1 MVAGLSAAGTA
12 GGHLLA
18 RGATGGQATRSAGQA
33 RRVAH
38 VEIVQLLVSPVHRL
52 AGRPGDGMPELP
64 GDELV
69 PTAEVRAGPGIVG
82 DRYFNHP
89 AHRNASITL
98 MAAERIPPYE
108 PHEGD
113 LLRTRRNVLLRG
125 VDIDACI
132 GATVFLDS
140 GTGPVD
146 LAVRSAARPCA
157 WMDTTLGPGAQR
169 ALRGGGGV
177 RCRPLTDG
185 SLTVGP
191 TVFGVREPGPA

>member
-1 MVAGLSAAGTA
+1 MP
-12 GGHLLA
+12 
-18 RGATGGQATRSAGQA
+18 
-33 RRVAH
+33 H
-38 VEIVQLLVSPVHRL
+38 VEILQLLVSPVHRFE
-52 AGRPGDGMPELP
+52 GRPGDGLPELP
-64 GDELV
+64 PDDLV
-69 PTAEVRAGPGIVG
+69 TTAEIRAGLGIIG

-98 MAAERIPPYE
+98 MAVERLPGQGPDE
-108 PHEGD
+108 SD

-125 VDIDACI
+125 VDIDAYI
-132 GATVFLDS
+132 GSTVFLDC

-146 LAVRSAARPCA
+146 LEVRSAARPCA

-185 SLTVGP
+185 ILTVGP
-191 TVFGVREPGPA
+191 AVFGVREAQET

>member
-1 MVAGLSAAGTA
+1 MPP
-12 GGHLLA
+12 
-18 RGATGGQATRSAGQA
+18 
-33 RRVAH
+33 
-38 VEIVQLLVSPVHRL
+38 VEIVQLLVSPAHRFE
-52 AGRPGDGMPELP
+52 GRPGDGLPELP
-64 GDELV
+64 PEDLV
-69 PTAEVRAGPGIVG
+69 KSAEVRAGLGIVG

-98 MAAERIPPYE
+98 MAVERLPQQGPGE
-108 PHEGD
+108 AG

-125 VDIDACI
+125 VDIDAYI
-132 GATVFLDS
+132 GSTVFIDC

-146 LAVRSAARPCA
+146 LEVRSAARPCA

-185 SLTVGP
+185 ILTVGP
-191 TVFGVREPGPA
+191 AVFGVREAPET

>member
-1 MVAGLSAAGTA
+1 ML
-12 GGHLLA
+12 
-18 RGATGGQATRSAGQA
+18 
-33 RRVAH
+33 H
-38 VEIVQLLVSPVHRL
+38 VEIVQLLVSPVHRFE
-52 AGRPGDGMPELP
+52 GRPGDGLPELP
-64 GDELV
+64 PDDLV
-69 PTAEVRAGPGIVG
+69 TTAEVRAGLGIVG

-98 MAAERIPPYE
+98 MAVERLPRQGPGE
-108 PHEGD
+108 AD

-125 VDIDACI
+125 VDIDAYV
-132 GATVFLDS
+132 GSTVFLDC

-146 LAVRSAARPCA
+146 LEVRSAARPCA

-185 SLTVGP
+185 ILIVGP
-191 TVFGVREPGPA
+191 AVFGVREAQET

>member
-1 MVAGLSAAGTA
+1 MP
-12 GGHLLA
+12 
-18 RGATGGQATRSAGQA
+18 
-33 RRVAH
+33 
-38 VEIVQLLVSPVHRL
+38 EIEILQLLVSPVHRL
-52 AGRPGDGMPELP
+52 EGRPGDGTPELP
-64 GDELV
+64 PGDLAT
-69 PTAEVRAGPGIVG
+69 TAEVRAGLGLVG

-89 AHRNASITL
+89 AHRNASLTL
-98 MAAERIPPYE
+98 MAVERLPHLGWDE
-108 PHEGD
+108 PD

-132 GATVFLDS
+132 GMTVFLDS
-140 GTGPVD
+140 GTGPVE

-185 SLTVGP
+185 TLTVGP
-191 TVFGVREPGPA
+191 ALFGVREPGAV

>member
-1 MVAGLSAAGTA
+1 ML
-12 GGHLLA
+12 
-18 RGATGGQATRSAGQA
+18 Q
-33 RRVAH
+33 
-38 VEIVQLLVSPVHRL
+38 VEILQLLVSPVHRL

-64 GDELV
+64 SGELV
-69 PTAEVRAGPGIVG
+69 TTAEVRAGLGLVG
-82 DRYFNHP
+82 DRYFNQA

-98 MAAERIPPYE
+98 MAVERLPRPG
-108 PHEGD
+108 PHPAD

-125 VDIDACI
+125 IDIDAFI
-132 GATVFLDS
+132 GATVFLDC
-140 GTGPVD
+140 GTGPVE

-185 SLTVGP
+185 TLTVGP
-191 TVFGVREPGPA
+191 ALFGVREPGPA